1 MRTLGSF
8 NHPGPDEEPTA
19 ILLTSS
25 PKGSGAG
32 DPSVGSPARAAT
44 RVGLFLMEHPHCS
57 DSHQYKEPRVA
68 RRLEPCNRLA
78 CCHPSRR
85 PLRGLLRMR
94 TLLSN
99 KQKRGWP
106 D

>member
-1 MRTLGSF
+1 MLAHLRRPFLVNANPWFLQPS
-8 NHPGPDEEPTA
+8 GPDEEPTA

-57 DSHQYKEPRVA
+57 DSHQYKELRVLHA
-68 RRLEPCNRLA
+68 RRLEPWQQT
-78 CCHPSRR
+78 H
-85 PLRGLLRMR
+85 LLGR
-94 TLLSN
+94 T
-99 KQKRGWP
+99 Q
-106 D
+106 